1 MWYNS
6 QTINKN
12 KMAKNKKTTKAQQ
25 RRAYRREFVRFA
37 EYMAAGGAQF
47 WSGYIGFAILD
58 KIFGV
63 TFWPAK
69 ILAYFIG
76 ATVNF
81 FLERYWVF
89 AKKKTTKKEVK
100 ESAEKYY
107 SLMVLNFILDLAIVG
122 GLREIGISPYIGQ
135 FVSAGFFT
143 VFNYVLFKFW
153 VFSKKAK
160 KRK

>member
-1 MWYNS
+1 MS
-6 QTINKN
+6 KSRKTKN
-12 KMAKNKKTTKAQQ
+12 QLKKNWVN
-25 RRAYRREFVRFA
+25 RREFVRFA

-58 KIFGV
+58 KVLGV

-89 AKKKTTKKEVK
+89 AQKKTTRKDVED
-100 ESAEKYY
+100 SAQKFYL
-107 SLMVLNFILDLAIVG
+107 LMFINFVLDLAIVG

-143 VFNYVLFKFW
+143 VFNYIFFKIW
-153 VFSKKAK
+153 VFSKKTK
-160 KRK
+160 KTKKSKK

>member
-1 MWYNS
+1 MSKSRKTKNQLKKNW
-6 QTINKN
+6 IN
-12 KMAKNKKTTKAQQ
+12 
-25 RRAYRREFVRFA
+25 RREFVRFA

-58 KIFGV
+58 KVLGV

-89 AKKKTTKKEVK
+89 AQKKTTRKDVED
-100 ESAEKYY
+100 SAQKFYL
-107 SLMVLNFILDLAIVG
+107 LMFINFVLDLAIVG

-143 VFNYVLFKFW
+143 VFNYIFFKIW
-153 VFSKKAK
+153 VFSKKTKKTK
-160 KRK
+160 KRKK

>member
-1 MWYNS
+1 KTKMSKKRKPKSNL
-6 QTINKN
+6 QKN
-12 KMAKNKKTTKAQQ
+12 WVN
-25 RRAYRREFVRFA
+25 RREIIRFA

-58 KIFGV
+58 KILGV

-89 AKKKTTKKEVK
+89 AQKKTSKKDVEK
-100 ESAEKYY
+100 SAEKFYL
-107 SLMVLNFILDLAIVG
+107 LMFINFVLDLAIVG
-122 GLREIGISPYIGQ
+122 GLREMGISPYIGQ

-143 VFNYVLFKFW
+143 VFNYLFFKIW
-153 VFSKKAK
+153 VFAK
-160 KRK
+160 KKKPRKKR

>member
-1 MWYNS
+1 MS
-6 QTINKN
+6 KSRKTKN
-12 KMAKNKKTTKAQQ
+12 QLKKNWVN
-25 RRAYRREFVRFA
+25 RREFVRFA

-58 KIFGV
+58 KVLGV

-89 AKKKTTKKEVK
+89 AQKKTTRKDVED
-100 ESAEKYY
+100 SAQKFYL
-107 SLMVLNFILDLAIVG
+107 LMFINFVLDLAIVG

-143 VFNYVLFKFW
+143 VFNYIFFKIW
-153 VFSKKAK
+153 VFSKKTKKTK
-160 KRK
+160 KRKK